1 MDAGS
6 TESDSV
12 TGIAL
17 NFPVNDSDTGSLQSA
32 PRLPRRLR
40 RRLLEAKAP
49 STTAQDIEAKLR
61 DAELRRQVMSKLL
74 FPERISSFMLFLNI
88 FLVGAVLN

>member
-6 TESDSV
+6 PESDSV

-17 NFPVNDSDTGSLQSA
+17 SFPVNDSDTGCMQST

-40 RRLLEAKAP
+40 RRLLEAKSP

-61 DAELRRQVMSKLL
+61 DAELRRQVMPKLL
-74 FPERISSFMLFLNI
+74 FSRKNFG
-88 FLVGAVLN
+88 VHVVA